1 MSAKATFQP
10 TQCGAATGGFQPE
23 ADGGLKPEA
32 GTRDPACCGPSML
45 SPVM

>member
-1 MSAKATFQP
+1 MKPEQS
-10 TQCGAATGGFQPE
+10 CRCYVLCDRFQPE

-32 GTRDPACCGPSML
+32 GTHDPACCGPSML